1 MEHFFLFHYFRFM
14 VYKVIGLMSG
24 SSLDGLDIAFVH
36 FQEQAGKWDFELI
49 HSACYHYD
57 QLWSDRLQAA
67 QTLSAFDYQLLNTS
81 FGHYIGSQV
90 NHFIRQKGLEYQVQ
104 LIVSHGHTVFHAP
117 QKKMT
122 AQLGDGASIAA
133 ETGINTITD
142 LRAMDIAL
150 GGQGAPIVPIGE
162 EILLGKHDFY
172 LNLGGIANLSG
183 RIQDRIVAFDVCP
196 ANRVLN
202 LLAQETGK
210 AFDEDGRLAASG
222 SVDDQLLNTL
232 NAQGYYRENY
242 PKSLPNS
249 FGTETI
255 FRIIKDSG
263 CSPPNGARTFVE
275 HIAVQIKNAIQG
287 IVLSPSATTLSLF
300 ATGGGAHNIF
310 LVKKIAERLIAMDIR
325 MIIPDKNII
334 DFKEAIIMAFIGV
347 LRWREENNV
356 LSSVTGARRSSIGGA
371 VWIGAEA

>member
-1 MEHFFLFHYFRFM
+1 M

-24 SSLDGLDIAFVH
+24 SSMDGLDIAFVH

-49 HSACYHYD
+49 RSACYPYD
-57 QLWSDRLQAA
+57 LTWSDGLQSA

-90 NHFIRQKGLEYQVQ
+90 NHFIREQGLEYQVQ

-172 LNLGGIANLSG
+172 LNLGGIANLSA
-183 RIQDRIVAFDVCP
+183 RLQDRTVAFDVCP

-210 AFDEDGRLAASG
+210 ALDEDGRLAASG
-222 SVDDQLLNTL
+222 NVDEQLLKTL

-242 PKSLPNS
+242 PKSLPNN

-255 FRIIKDSG
+255 FGIIKDSG
-263 CSPPNGARTFVE
+263 CSPQDGARTFVE
-275 HIAVQIKNAIQG
+275 HIAVQIKNGIEGIGLSAI
-287 IVLSPSATTLSLF
+287 ATTLSLY

-310 LVKKIAERLIAMDIR
+310 LVKKIEERLMPMNIR

-334 DFKEAIIMAFIGV
+334 DFKEAVIMAFIGV

-356 LSSVTGARRSSIGGA
+356 LSSVTGASRSSIGGA